1 MEIYRDPSRSIDDRV
16 ADLLSRM
23 TLDEKMAQIQSVWGY
38 ELMKNRERFAPEK
51 ARKLLKFGI
60 GQVTRPAG
68 GTDFEPYPV
77 AKFVNEVQR
86 FLIGSTRL
94 GIPAM
99 LHEECLSGWQ
109 ARGAT
114 IFPQSI
120 GLASTWDPDV
130 IKTMTS
136 AIRLQLK
143 TINAHQGLAPV
154 LDVARDPR
162 WGRIEETFGEDP
174 YLVAAT
180 GKAYI
185 EGLQGDDLT
194 RGVVATV
201 KHFAGYSA
209 PQAGLNWAPA
219 QIPLRELRE
228 VFLFPFEVA
237 VRDARAMAVMNA
249 YHEIDGVPCAASQ
262 ALLTDILR
270 GEWGFEGIVVSD
282 YEAIAMLQ
290 QYHRIAATKVDA
302 GRLALEA
309 GIDLELPQADCY
321 HEGLKAAF
329 RNGSLSEKLLD
340 AAVARVLR
348 LKFKLGLFENPY
360 AAVESQPRTVES
372 AVHRK
377 LALEIAKKSMVLL
390 KNDGDLLPL
399 NKKQLQKIA
408 VIGPNAN
415 TWRNLLGDYS
425 YPTIVEFRE
434 VLRQKEK
441 DGKIDTNR
449 LAQLPN
455 TTVPVVTILEGI
467 RAAVPDR
474 TEVLFAPGCDLL
486 DPSEAGFEEAIKIAT
501 EAEVAIVVVGG
512 KSGFVPGC
520 TSGEERD
527 RAHLG
532 LPGVQQ
538 KLIEAIHHT
547 GTPVVLV
554 LIGGGPFAIEWAARQ
569 IPAIIEAWLP
579 GEEGGHA
586 LADVL
591 FGDYNPGG
599 KLPITF
605 PASVGQVPMFYRHK
619 PSAARSHLWDD
630 YVDTTNRPLFPFGHG
645 LSYTRFKYSRLK
657 IKPEQV
663 PIAGKVVIEFD
674 LENVGRIKGEEVVQL
689 YLRDLLASV
698 TRPVKELKG
707 FQRVALAPK
716 EKRRLHFE
724 LSTDLLAF
732 YDQEMKLAIE
742 PGEFEVL
749 IGSSS
754 EDIRLQGTFWVVG
767 EKRYVAG
774 QRQYF
779 SAVTIQ

>member
-1 MEIYRDPSRSIDDRV
+1 MEIYRDPSRTIDERV

-23 TLDEKMAQIQSVWGY
+23 TLDEKMAQLQSVWGY
-38 ELMKNRERFAPEK
+38 DLMKNRERFAPEK
-51 ARKLLKFGI
+51 AKKLLKHGM

-77 AKFVNEVQR
+77 AKLVNEIQR
-86 FLIGSTRL
+86 FLLQETRL

-99 LHEECLSGWQ
+99 FHEECLSGWQ

-120 GLASTWDPDV
+120 GIASIWDPDL

-174 YLVAAT
+174 YLVAAI

-185 EGLQGDDLT
+185 EGLQGDDPT
-194 RGVVATV
+194 KGVAATV
-201 KHFAGYSA
+201 KHFVGYGV
-209 PQAGLNWAPA
+209 PQGGLNWAPA
-219 QIPLRELRE
+219 QIAPRELRE

-237 VRDARAMAVMNA
+237 VRDAQVMAVMNA
-249 YHEIDGVPCAASQ
+249 YHEIDGIPCAASQ
-262 ALLTDILR
+262 SLLTDILR
-270 GEWGFEGIVVSD
+270 REWGFEGIVVSD
-282 YEAIAMLQ
+282 YEAITELQ
-290 QYHRIAATKVDA
+290 RYHHMAATKVDA

-309 GIDLELPQADCY
+309 GIDMELPQADCY
-321 HEGLKAAF
+321 HEGLKTLF

-340 AAVARVLR
+340 RAVARVLR
-348 LKFKLGLFENPY
+348 LKFKLGLFEQPY
-360 AAVESQPRTVES
+360 VAVESQPRTVES

-390 KNDGDLLPL
+390 KNEGDLLPL
-399 NKKQLQKIA
+399 NKKSLQKIA

-415 TWRNLLGDYS
+415 SWRNLLGDYS
-425 YPTIVEFRE
+425 YPSLVEFRE
-434 VLRQKEK
+434 ALRQQQKRN
-441 DGKIDTNR
+441 KIDASI

-455 TTVPVVTILEGI
+455 PTVPVVTVLEGI

-486 DPSEAGFEEAIKIAT
+486 DPSEAGFEEAIKIAS
-501 EAEVAIVVVGG
+501 EAEVAIVAVGG

-527 RAHLG
+527 RADLR

-538 KLIEAIHHT
+538 KLIEAIYNT

-554 LIGGGPFAIEWAARQ
+554 LVGGGPFAIDWAARH

-605 PASVGQVPMFYRHK
+605 PSSVGQVPVFYRHK
-619 PSAARSHLWDD
+619 PSAARSHLWEEYSDA
-630 YVDTTNRPLFPFGHG
+630 TTKPLYPFGHG
-645 LSYTRFKYSRLK
+645 LSYTQFKYSRLK

-674 LENVGRIKGEEVVQL
+674 LENRGKVKGEEVVQL
-689 YLRDLLASV
+689 YLRDVLASV

-707 FQRVALAPK
+707 FQRIALSPK
-716 EKRRLHFE
+716 EKRRLRFE

-742 PGEFEVL
+742 PGEVEVM
-749 IGSSS
+749 IGSSA
-754 EDIRLQGTFWVVG
+754 EDIRLQGTFCVVG
-767 EKRYVAG
+767 EKRYLSG